1 MDLQKKQRHN
11 INSVFCPLEGTYR
24 GCYRVFHNE
33 YIHQIIKRSS
43 TPTLVLPQGRKSS
56 DYFLKSHSHGN
67 RRAIY
72 GVITVLLLLIVIAIP
87 RVFAQDAKEIVQK
100 ADQKVRGESSIA
112 SMTMKIDRPT
122 WSRTVDMKA
131 WSKGTE
137 YSMILVTDPPR
148 DKGTA
153 FLKRKT
159 EIWNWVPSISR
170 VVKLPPSMM
179 MQSWMGSDFKNDDL
193 VKESSMVTDY
203 THSLI
208 GDSTITGYKCYKIK
222 MIPKPDA
229 AVVWGKVLIWITQ
242 KEYMELRVEFFDED
256 GNLVN
261 TMNASDIK
269 ELGGRELPARMEMI
283 PSDKPGNKTIM
294 IYHSLTF
301 NKPIPLS
308 FFSTQNMKRLQ

>member
-1 MDLQKKQRHN
+1 MQSEALKHK
-11 INSVFCPLEGTYR
+11 INAILCPLEGTYR
-24 GCYRVFHNE
+24 GCYPAFHDE
-33 YIHQIIKRSS
+33 HAHQIMKCPS
-43 TPTLVLPQGRKSS
+43 TPSLVLPQGRKSNNYRIRS
-56 DYFLKSHSHGN
+56 RSYRN
-67 RRAIY
+67 RHTIL
-72 GVITVLLLLIVIAIP
+72 GVIAMLLLLIGLAVSQA
-87 RVFAQDAKEIVQK
+87 FAQDAKEIVQK
-100 ADQKVRGESSIA
+100 ADQKVRGESSEA
-112 SMTMKIDRPT
+112 SMTMKIERPT

-203 THSLI
+203 THSLV
-208 GDSTITGYKCYKIK
+208 GDSTIAGYKCYKIK

-269 ELGGRELPARMEMI
+269 NLGGRELPARMEMI
-283 PSDKPGNKTIM
+283 PSDKPGNKTIL

-301 NKPIPLS
+301 NQPIPLS

>member
-1 MDLQKKQRHN
+1 MENWNNEIRSGLQIVLIQQNGFVGVVEKYISGETLSSSPSSLRRWTLTHN
-11 INSVFCPLEGTYR
+11 P
-24 GCYRVFHNE
+24 
-33 YIHQIIKRSS
+33 IHKTQKPKLILSFLM
-43 TPTLVLPQGRKSS
+43 TLL
-56 DYFLKSHSHGN
+56 FLLGYAVSQS
-67 RRAIY
+67 
-72 GVITVLLLLIVIAIP
+72 L
-87 RVFAQDAKEIVQK
+87 AQNAKEIVQK
-100 ADQKVRGESSIA
+100 ADQKVRGESSEA
-112 SMTMKIDRPT
+112 TMTMKIERPT

-203 THSLI
+203 THSLV
-208 GDSTITGYKCYKIK
+208 GDSTIAGYKCYKIM

-242 KEYMELRVEFFDED
+242 KEYMELRIEFFDED

-269 ELGGRELPARMEMI
+269 DLGGRELPARMEMV
-283 PSDKPGNKTIM
+283 PTDKPGNKTILM
-294 IYHSLTF
+294 YHSLTF
-301 NKPIPLS
+301 NQPIPLS

>member
-1 MDLQKKQRHN
+1 MQSEALRHK
-11 INSVFCPLEGTYR
+11 INAILCPLEGTCR
-24 GCYRVFHNE
+24 GCHPAPHDEHVCH
-33 YIHQIIKRSS
+33 IMKRSS
-43 TPTLVLPQGRKSS
+43 TPSLVHPQGRKSS
-56 DYFLKSHSHGN
+56 NYYLKSCSYGN
-67 RRAIY
+67 RHTIG
-72 GVITVLLLLIVIAIP
+72 GVIAMLLLLIGLAVSQA
-87 RVFAQDAKEIVQK
+87 FAQDAKEIVQK
-100 ADQKVRGESSIA
+100 ADQKVRGESSKA
-112 SMTMKIDRPT
+112 TMTMKIERPT

-203 THSLI
+203 THSLV
-208 GDSTITGYKCYKIK
+208 GDSTIAGYKCYEIK

-242 KEYMELRVEFFDED
+242 KEYMELRIEFFDED

-269 ELGGRELPARMEMI
+269 NLGGRQLPARMEMI
-283 PSDKPGNKTIM
+283 PADKPGNKTILM
-294 IYHSLTF
+294 YHELTF
-301 NKPIPLS
+301 NQPIPLS

>member
-1 MDLQKKQRHN
+1 MQSEALRHKSN
-11 INSVFCPLEGTYR
+11 AILCPLEGTFR
-24 GCYRVFHNE
+24 GCNPVSHNE
-33 YIHQIIKRSS
+33 YTHQILKRSS
-43 TPTLVLPQGRKSS
+43 TPSLVLPQGRRSNN
-56 DYFLKSHSHGN
+56 YCLKSRSRGN
-67 RRAIY
+67 GHTIF
-72 GVITVLLLLIVIAIP
+72 GVVAVLLLLTGLVAP
-87 RVFAQDAKEIVQK
+87 RASAQDAKEIVQK
-100 ADQKVRGESSIA
+100 ADQKVRGESSEA
-112 SMTMKIDRPT
+112 SMTMKIERPT

-208 GDSTITGYKCYKIK
+208 GDSTIAGYKCYKIK

-269 ELGGRELPARMEMI
+269 DLGGRELPARMEMI
-283 PSDKPGNKTIM
+283 PSDKPGNKTILM
-294 IYHSLTF
+294 YHSLTF

>member
-1 MDLQKKQRHN
+1 MEYPTGEIVDLGISSFSYSGKLSDGH
-11 INSVFCPLEGTYR
+11 YDR
-24 GCYRVFHNE
+24 GHRISLFTH
-33 YIHQIIKRSS
+33 S
-43 TPTLVLPQGRKSS
+43 TSH
-56 DYFLKSHSHGN
+56 FLFFS
-67 RRAIY
+67 AI
-72 GVITVLLLLIVIAIP
+72 LLTLLITGLAPIRAA
-87 RVFAQDAKEIVQK
+87 AQDATEIVKK

-112 SMTMKIDRPT
+112 SMTMKIERPT
-122 WSRTVDMKA
+122 WSRNVDLKA
-131 WSKGTE
+131 WSKGTDF
-137 YSMILVTDPPR
+137 SLILITDPPR

-203 THSLI
+203 KHTLV
-208 GDSTITGYKCYKIK
+208 GDSTIAGYPCYQIR

-229 AVVWGKVLIWITQ
+229 AVVWGKVLIWIT
-242 KEYMELRVEFFDED
+242 KKGYMELRIEFFDEN
-256 GNLVN
+256 GHLVN

-269 ELGGRELPARMEMI
+269 DLGGRELPARMEMI
-283 PSDKPGNKTIM
+283 PADKPGNKTIL

-301 NKPIPLS
+301 NKPVS
-308 FFSTQNMKRLQ
+308 ENFFSIQNMKRVQ